1 MAEQSY
7 ELMHKDDV
15 VASLQLDDLSGAIL
29 KVAPG
34 ANPEL
39 LPLGGSQGA
48 DSLRKWWLRR
58 AVPIS
63 QGNIAALLQQEGIPS
78 TQSLLVRNLGLS
90 LSDHYWIK
98 PSGSELTWKDVSP
111 FSNAFSSLSEAASAQ
126 FYSPEAA
133 LQGDLIKKWL
143 IVDDTRCLLK
153 GNRGANSQQ
162 SLNEVLAS
170 MLHEKQ
176 GFSNHVRY
184 RPDKFTGS
192 ASEQYGCICKDFASE
207 TLEFIPAIDV
217 VDSEKKDNAVS
228 TYEHFIHVCTTHGL
242 PEQGVR
248 GFLEYQILTDFVL
261 TNTDWHLNNFGVL
274 RDSRTLKFIRMAPIF
289 DSGNS
294 MFWDSPRLPERSD
307 CTEITVNSFRKTE
320 AELLKLV
327 TDRSCVRM
335 ELLPSRE
342 EIADLYA
349 KDDSIAFVDSILTG
363 YEKKKALLEQ
373 FMEKGIL
380 APTHRKRNTEPER

>member
-1 MAEQSY
+1 MAEQGY
-7 ELMHKDDV
+7 DLMHKNDV

-29 KVAPG
+29 KVTPSAS
-34 ANPEL
+34 PEL

-78 TQSLLVRNLGLS
+78 TQSLLVQNLGLS
-90 LSDHYWIK
+90 LSDHYWIRPQK
-98 PSGSELTWKDVSP
+98 SDLTWKDVSP
-111 FSNAFSSLSEAASAQ
+111 FSNAFSSLSETASAHS
-126 FYSPEAA
+126 YSPDAA

-176 GFSNHVRY
+176 DFSNHVWY
-184 RPDKFTGS
+184 RPVKFTGS
-192 ASEQYGCICKDFASE
+192 ASEQYGCICEDFASE

-228 TYEHFIHVCTTHGL
+228 TYEHFIHACTEHGL
-242 PEQGVR
+242 PEQEVR

-261 TNTDWHLNNFGVL
+261 TNTDRHLNNFGVL

-294 MFWDSPRLPERSD
+294 MFWDAPRLPERSD
-307 CTEITVNSFRKTE
+307 CMEITVNSFRRTE
-320 AELLKLV
+320 MELLKLV
-327 TDRSCVRM
+327 TDRSRVRM

-380 APTHRKRNTEPER
+380 AQTHRKRNTEPER